1 MKFIKG
7 EKIYLGP
14 IEFDKIKDDY
24 YNWINSEENRIGLA
38 SGYFPK
44 SIENLK
50 EFINSNNNINSIIFG
65 IYDMDNSS
73 YIGNVKI
80 GPINWKDRVAEFG
93 RFIGN
98 SDYRGKGIGTEV
110 TKLVLK
116 HCFDSLN
123 LNKVTSGCLSNNF
136 ASKKSNEKNGMKLEG
151 RLVNHVFE
159 NGKYYDVLRFGILKK
174 DYENQS

>member
-24 YNWINSEENRIGLA
+24 YNWINSEENRAGLA
-38 SGYFPK
+38 SGHFPK
-44 SIENLK
+44 SIESLK
-50 EFINSNNNINSIIFG
+50 DFVISNNNSNSILFG
-65 IYDMDNSS
+65 IYDINDSS

-80 GPINWKDRVAEFG
+80 GPINWKDRIAEFG

-110 TKLVLK
+110 TKFVLK
-116 HCFDSLN
+116 HCFNSLN
-123 LNKVTSGCLSNNF
+123 LNKVKSGCLSNNF
-136 ASKKSNEKNGMKLEG
+136 ASKKSNEKNGMKIEG
-151 RLVNHVFE
+151 NFSNHVFE
-159 NGKYYDVLRFGILKK
+159 NGKYHDVLRFGILKK
-174 DYENQS
+174 DYEN